1 MCPGIDYVGN
11 DIGNVRMLKPL
22 GYCSSCLHF
31 PGCRA
36 FTFTT
41 FNGGTCWLKRAKGS
55 STLQLARPSH
65 IWKPR
70 HVASNMASIMCEV
83 WQAEPIRNTI
93 RLLLQVHGQE
103 WLQRL
108 LVVELQERN
117 VLAQEPRSVLSP
129 FAIAAPEECVV
140 ENGFDYVG
148 NDLFSVTSVDAFE
161 CCHQCQNFAAAGCR
175 AFSWT
180 DYQGGT
186 CWLKTGRGTI
196 AVNANAKSGTIS
208 TFRFA
213 ETGGMCWLKSVK
225 GNMVVDLAAVS
236 SQTYVEEPT
245 CGLEDGVKYVGNDI
259 GSARANNANEC
270 CALCEAF
277 GGCRAFSWSGY
288 QGGTCWFKNRK
299 DEVSWEAGVYS
310 GQVLSNPAAPSC
322 ALELHVD
329 YTGSNVGNASS
340 VNACGCCSIC
350 MKTVGCAAFSWTDLN
365 GGTCYLKGEKGTRS
379 FRPSFIVLTSC
390 NTQLYFDT

>member
-22 GYCSSCLHF
+22 
-31 PGCRA
+31 
-36 FTFTT
+36 
-41 FNGGTCWLKRAKGS
+41 
-55 STLQLARPSH
+55 
-65 IWKPR
+65 
-70 HVASNMASIMCEV
+70 
-83 WQAEPIRNTI
+83 
-93 RLLLQVHGQE
+93 
-103 WLQRL
+103 
-108 LVVELQERN
+108 
-117 VLAQEPRSVLSP
+117 
-129 FAIAAPEECVV
+129 APEECVV

-213 ETGGMCWLKSVK
+213 ETCVLEHGINYKGNDIANVKANDAGECCSICEQIPGCRAFTFTKNSGGMCWLKSVK

-270 CALCEAF
+270 CVLCEAF

-365 GGTCYLKGEKGTRS
+365 GGTCYLKGEKGITQFSDR
-379 FRPSFIVLTSC
+379 FISSVV
-390 NTQLYFDT
+390 